1 MSPLILSLNTDKKCS
16 NYIFKIFGNMFNI
29 IIKVIAYGC
38 RPENGRICLIVQWCI
53 L

>member
-1 MSPLILSLNTDKKCS
+1 MSPLILSLNTDKS
-16 NYIFKIFGNMFNI
+16 SHFQNMFNI

-38 RPENGRICLIVQWCI
+38 RPENGRIRLIVQWYI